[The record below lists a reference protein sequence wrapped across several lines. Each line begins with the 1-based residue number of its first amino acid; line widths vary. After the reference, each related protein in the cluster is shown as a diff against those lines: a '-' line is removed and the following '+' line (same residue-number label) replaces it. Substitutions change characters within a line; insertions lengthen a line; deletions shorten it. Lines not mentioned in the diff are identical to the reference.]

1 MRILIKSFLDFFKYD
16 GPIYAG
22 SITGFFLM
30 SFVPFCLL
38 LVSIFGYLLSEH
50 KEFFDFFLR
59 HTQSLFPQAAGQITE
74 MLSSAILYRQ
84 QGIFTAI
91 LYSYFSYQL
100 YMALETSVNRIFGIE
115 SRRSIF
121 VSIFFAVVFVILVTI
136 VMLISFAV
144 TSAISVP
151 NLIERFLVTLRI
163 NKIATLIVGSLMTL
177 LLSLLL
183 ISLLY
188 VLLPIKRI
196 SLKHAVMGGAFTSCL
211 IEAAKH
217 IFTFYMMRRGTHYG
231 AIYGPLTAFVI
242 FLLWILYASSIFLI
256 GAALVHNLD
265 EKKEKGGV

>member
-1 MRILIKSFLDFFKYD
+1 MKILIKSFLDFFRHD

-38 LVSIFGYLLSEH
+38 LVSLFGYFLSEH
-50 KEFFDFFLR
+50 KEFFDFFVG
-59 HTQSLFPQAAGQITE
+59 HTESFFPQAASQITM

-84 QGIFTAI
+84 QGIFTGV
-91 LYSYFSYQL
+91 LYFYFSYQL

-115 SRRSIF
+115 SKRSIL
-121 VSIFFAVVFVILVTI
+121 VSIFFAAVFVILVTI
-136 VMLISFAV
+136 LIIISFAV

-151 NLIERFLVTLRI
+151 ELIERFLVMLRI
-163 NKIATLIVGSLMTL
+163 NKIITLIIGNLATLV
-177 LLSLLL
+177 LSLLV

-188 VLLPIKRI
+188 VLLPMRRI
-196 SLKHAVMGGAFTSCL
+196 SLKHAVLGGVFTSCM

-217 IFTFYMMRRGTHYG
+217 LFTFYMLKQGTRYG
-231 AIYGPLTAFVI
+231 VIYGPLTAFVI

-256 GAALVHNLD
+256 GAAVVHNLD
-265 EKKEKGGV
+265 QKK